1 MPTYWQFGGLFNY
14 GLLDVEERENLRQFH
29 REPRTFY
36 REPRTFY
43 RISMTFCG
51 TSNEKPN

>member
-1 MPTYWQFGGLFNY
+1 VFNY